1 MMAAEVGGFVP
12 VGVGLLL
19 GAEVGA
25 QFLAFAGGVG
35 AGLREYLGGAGP
47 HPLGFGR

>member
-1 MMAAEVGGFVP
+1 VGGFVA
-12 VGVGLLL
+12 VGVGLLLGAL